1 MLHVA
6 VLALTFAV
14 LFQVFTIGAL
24 GRRIEKLE
32 EDYDYIVGKVISVL
46 KQSREELEKRSTENH
61 EIIDHAKRV
70 IDAADEVIKASQEA
84 ITKSSE
90 LFDMISEEPEVEE

>member
-32 EDYDYIVGKVISVL
+32 EDYDYQVR
-46 KQSREELEKRSTENH
+46 REDTT
-61 EIIDHAKRV
+61 A
-70 IDAADEVIKASQEA
+70 
-84 ITKSSE
+84 
-90 LFDMISEEPEVEE
+90 LFIRTDR